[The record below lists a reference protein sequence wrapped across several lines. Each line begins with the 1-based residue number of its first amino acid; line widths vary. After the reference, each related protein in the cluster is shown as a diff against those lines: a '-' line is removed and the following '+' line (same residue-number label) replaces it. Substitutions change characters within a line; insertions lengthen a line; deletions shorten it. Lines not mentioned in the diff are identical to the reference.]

1 MVFCIGAAVD
11 IADGLK
17 PIKWDLQDD
26 KMRQEVV
33 WVEEE
38 VEGATGSRGDV
49 EMRY

>member
-1 MVFCIGAAVD
+1 MKMVWVVFCIGAAVD

-33 WVEEE
+33 CGWKK
-38 VEGATGSRGDV
+38 
-49 EMRY
+49 